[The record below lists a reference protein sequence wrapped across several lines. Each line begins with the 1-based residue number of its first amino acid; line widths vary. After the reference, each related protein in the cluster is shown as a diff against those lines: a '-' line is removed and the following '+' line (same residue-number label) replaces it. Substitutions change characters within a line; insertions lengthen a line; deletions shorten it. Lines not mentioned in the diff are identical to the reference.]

1 MATASAMS
9 VKTFLDIAGILP
21 PETSMLLR
29 GDHGIGKSQV
39 VRQLARKLAAAENIN
54 LPVIDRRLSQ
64 MSEGDMIGLPSTDGE
79 VTRFNPP
86 DWYKRACLEPCF
98 LFLDEL
104 NRATHEVMQAA
115 FQIVLDRELNGWKL
129 HPQTRVASAV
139 NVSTNY
145 TVNEIDPALLDRF
158 WVIDLRPTAED
169 WMTWARDP
177 ALGDI
182 VPEIVD
188 HIAHDDKWLDPPKNA
203 DLGGKHTS
211 RRSWERLSKALK
223 FAKLDQD
230 MTDTRIYPL
239 CVGFI
244 GVEATIAFTDFVK
257 TIDNRVTGK
266 EVIETYSKV
275 RAKVKRLSVER
286 LNPVIDKVTEYLTK
300 DNIKKLSDKQG
311 KNLKEFMHD
320 LPDEL
325 RVSCWTKLAVQG
337 VDRLELAR
345 SIHKWCAEEVLRTF
359 GVPIGDAGVGVIP
372 NVPGIFKN
380 QQQK

>member
-9 VKTFLDIAGILP
+9 VKTFLETAVCLP
-21 PETSMLLR
+21 PEASIMLR

-39 VRQLARKLAAAENIN
+39 VRQLARRRQAMLN
-54 LPVIDRRLSQ
+54 LSEFEVIDRRLSQ
-64 MSEGDMIGLPSTDGE
+64 MSEGDMVGLPSTDGE

-86 DWYKRACLEPCF
+86 DWYKRACLKPCL

-129 HPQTRVASAV
+129 HPQTYVASAV
-139 NVSTNY
+139 NVSSNY

-158 WVIDLRPTAED
+158 WVIDLRPTVED
-169 WMTWARDP
+169 WTIWARDP
-177 ALGDI
+177 NAGDI
-182 VPEIVD
+182 IPEIVD
-188 HIAHDDKWLDPPKNA
+188 HIAHEEKWLDPPKNA
-203 DLGGKHTS
+203 DLGSKHTS
-211 RRSWERLSKALK
+211 RRSWERLSTALK
-223 FAKLDQD
+223 FAKLDQELND
-230 MTDTRIYPL
+230 PKVYPISL
-239 CVGFI
+239 GFL
-244 GVEATIAFTDFVK
+244 GVEATIAFTDFIK
-257 TIDNRVTGK
+257 TVDNRVTGK

-275 RAKVKRLSVER
+275 RAKIKRLSVER
-286 LNPVIDKVTEYLTK
+286 LNPVIEKVTEYLTK
-300 DNIKKLSDKQG
+300 DIKKLSDKQG

-325 RVSCWTKLAVQG
+325 RISCWTKLAVQG

-345 SIHKWCAEEVLRTF
+345 SIHKWCAEEVLSTF

-372 NVPGIFKN
+372 NVPGVFKGA
-380 QQQK
+380 QK

>member
-1 MATASAMS
+1 MS
-9 VKTFLDIAGILP
+9 VKTFLEIASILP
-21 PETSMLLR
+21 ASASILLR

-39 VRQLARKLAAAENIN
+39 VRQLARKIAADEHID

-64 MSEGDMIGLPSTDGE
+64 MSEGDMVGLPSTDGE

-86 DWYKRACLEPCF
+86 DWFKRACNEPCM

-158 WVIDLRPTAED
+158 WVIDLRPTVED
-169 WMTWARDP
+169 WLIWARDP
-177 ALGDI
+177 QGGDI
-182 VPEIVD
+182 VPEVVD

-223 FAKLDQD
+223 HAKLDTELND
-230 MTDTRIYPL
+230 PKVYPL
-239 CVGFI
+239 SVGYI
-244 GVEATIAFTDFVK
+244 GVEATIAFTDFIK
-257 TIDNRVTGK
+257 TVDNRVSGK

-275 RAKVKRLSVER
+275 RAKVKRLSAER

-300 DNIKKLSDKQG
+300 DIKKLSDKQG

-325 RVSCWTKLAVQG
+325 RISCWTKLAVQG
-337 VDRLELAR
+337 VDRLDLAR
-345 SIHKWCAEEVLRTF
+345 SIHKWCAEEVLATF
-359 GVPIGDAGVGVIP
+359 GVPIGDAGVGVVPNIP
-372 NVPGIFKN
+372 GVFKN
-380 QQQK
+380 AQK